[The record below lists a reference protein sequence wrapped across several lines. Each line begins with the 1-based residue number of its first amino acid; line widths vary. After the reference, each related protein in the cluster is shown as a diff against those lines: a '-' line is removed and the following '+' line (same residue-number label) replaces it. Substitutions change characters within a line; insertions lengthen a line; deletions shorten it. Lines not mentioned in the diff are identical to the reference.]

1 MMKPLEVVP
10 SVNIEKYMGTWYEI
24 ARYRMFF
31 DEDAVAATATY
42 TLNAD
47 GTVRVLNQGRIGT
60 IDGPPTSIEGV
71 ARSVDPSNAK
81 LKVEFNR
88 PELAGI
94 EFDYWIIDLGVDYE
108 YAVVSS
114 PSRGVLYILSRTST
128 MDQQFYE
135 DLVADLAQHGFDAD
149 MIVLT
154 PQP

>member
-1 MMKPLEVVP
+1 MKPLEVVP
-10 SVNIEKYMGTWYEI
+10 SVNIEKYMGAWYEI

-47 GTVRVLNQGRIGT
+47 GTVKVLNQGRIKT
-60 IDGPPTSIEGV
+60 IDGPLTSIEGV

-81 LKVEFNR
+81 LKVAFNR
-88 PELAGI
+88 PDLVGI
-94 EFDYWIIDLGVDYE
+94 EFDYWIIDLGVDYQ

-114 PSRGVLYILSRTST
+114 PSRGVLYILSRTPT
-128 MDQQFYE
+128 VDQQFYE
-135 DLVADLAQHGFDAD
+135 DLVAKLSQQGFNAD

>member
-1 MMKPLEVVP
+1 MKTLEVVP

-42 TLNAD
+42 TLYAD
-47 GTVRVLNQGRIGT
+47 GTVRVFKQGRIGT
-60 IDGPPTSIEGV
+60 LDGTPTSIEGV

-88 PELAGI
+88 PELVGI

-114 PSRGVLYILSRTST
+114 SSRGVLYILSRTST
-128 MDQQFYE
+128 VDQQFYE
-135 DLVADLAQHGFDAD
+135 DLVAKLAQHGFDTD
-149 MIVLT
+149 RIVLT